1 MDRGNQ
7 IFRREDAI
15 AILREQMI
23 LSKFGIKSLYLFG
36 SVARNEEK
44 ISSDIDIL
52 YNFDSP
58 ISLFKLVDIQNLL
71 QKTLKKEI
79 DLVSENAIHPLL
91 KTQILNDLKVI
102 YG

>member
-1 MDRGNQ
+1 MLTQKEIDIIIETLKPYNPKRIG
-7 IFRREDAI
+7 
-15 AILREQMI
+15 
-23 LSKFGIKSLYLFG
+23 LFG

-52 YNFDSP
+52 YSFDSP
-58 ISLFKLVDIQNLL
+58 ISLFGLVDIQIEL
-71 QKTLKKEI
+71 QKNLNKEI

-91 KTQILNDLKVI
+91 KTQILHDLKMI